1 MILKNIDLIKRVS
14 PYFKKYKGILFLDLF
29 CAGLTTAS
37 EMILPLILR
46 HLTNTGMY
54 NFSELTLNLVL
65 RLATLFVILKIIDL
79 VAGYYMTS
87 IGHIMGAKIE
97 TDMRS
102 DLYAH
107 LQTMSDSF
115 YNETKIGI
123 IMSRITN
130 DLFDITE
137 FAHHCPEEYFIG
149 ALKIVIS
156 FIILARIN
164 LLMTI
169 LIFLMI
175 PIMVISASK
184 YNRKMRQAQKD
195 QRIHVGHLNSSIED
209 SLLGIRVVKSFA
221 NEDIENEKF
230 EVENNQYLGIKKR
243 FYKSMAGFNTITK
256 LFDGVMYLILI
267 VAGGIF
273 MMQGKIN
280 PGDLLAYVMYVTSL
294 LTTVKR
300 IVEFTEQFQ
309 KGMTGIERFTEIMDI
324 KSDIIDSKDAVELK
338 DVKGKI
344 EFKDVDFKYEAGTEY
359 VLKDF
364 DLNINPGENIAIVG
378 PSGAGKTTICNLI
391 PRFYDVNNGEV
402 LVDNKNVKDVTIE
415 SLRNNIGIVQQ
426 DVYLFSGTVMDNIRY
441 GKTDASDEEVLIASR
456 LAGAEEFI
464 KDLPEGFDTYVGER
478 GVKLSGGQKQRIS
491 IARVFLKNPPILIL
505 DEATSALDNKSEA
518 IVQNSLEELTK
529 GRTTVTIA
537 HRLTT
542 VQNADEIIVMT
553 EEGIVERGKHSDLM
567 KKNGYYYN
575 LYTKGGLIEV

>member
-1 MILKNIDLIKRVS
+1 MKNIDLIKRVS